1 MLSNDEGLS
10 ESSEAFYTRE
20 LGSHEAAPGPQG
32 IWEVHM
38 SSVNQ
43 PRSTFADD
51 VGGGF
56 GFDSERPDRVDELVS
71 PALLGE
77 AMIERAKSVVVV
89 ARRCDEDQ
97 AAQILLDAA
106 DKAQIPVRVA
116 ADQVMTALQDEVDH
130 GGITQDTLAHVLD
143 CVRPLEHSQ
152 DAGRGAGPD
161 LAEVPGQSTA
171 ESSEQAGEHVAEHGA
186 EHSVEPLA
194 VAAPAHQAA

>member
-1 MLSNDEGLS
+1 MLPNDEALS
-10 ESSEAFYTRE
+10 ESSEALYTRE
-20 LGSHEAAPGPQG
+20 LGSHEVAPGPQG

-51 VGGGF
+51 VGGSF
-56 GFDSERPDRVDELVS
+56 GFDSDRPDRVDELVS

-116 ADQVMTALQDEVDH
+116 ADQVMTALQEEVDH
-130 GGITQDTLAHVLD
+130 GGITQHTLAHALD
-143 CVRPLEHSQ
+143 CVRPLEHPQ
-152 DAGRGAGPD
+152 DAGPGAGQNLAEGPGRGADEGP
-161 LAEVPGQSTA
+161 
-171 ESSEQAGEHVAEHGA
+171 EQAGEPVT
-186 EHSVEPLA
+186 EPQPALSS
-194 VAAPAHQAA
+194 AHQAA